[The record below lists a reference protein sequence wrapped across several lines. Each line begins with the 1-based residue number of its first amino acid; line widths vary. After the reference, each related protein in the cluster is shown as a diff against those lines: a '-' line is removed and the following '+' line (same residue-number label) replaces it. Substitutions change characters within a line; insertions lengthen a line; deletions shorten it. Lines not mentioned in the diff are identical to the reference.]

1 MTRWER
7 AWRNRR
13 IGIAVVIG
21 LIATACSGPADPVER
36 VPAAPPTLAP
46 PGFLEVDEV
55 PPPPPLDS
63 AGVRAGAAL
72 YQQHCASCHKADLS
86 GEPGWMIPNDDGTYR
101 PPPHD
106 STGHTWHHTDQLLL
120 EIVRDGSSDPIAIMP
135 TFAGILTDQ
144 EVLDI
149 LEFFRSRWGGEE
161 RAFQWETTWRSG
173 QESG

>member
-1 MTRWER
+1 
-7 AWRNRR
+7 
-13 IGIAVVIG
+13 VIG